1 VDPNSASAFEEQRE
15 EWVERAP
22 RAVATLLVGK
32 LSHEG
37 NPGQLCR
44 IRNISEMGMQIDS
57 IASLVPGLKIT
68 VETKGG
74 AVLTGAIAWTQAK
87 RAGVRFDGPIDVS
100 EILGKPQPETTASA
114 PRPRSPRFVADVPAR
129 ISSYGRSIDVILAD
143 LSQGGACL
151 RLQRTL
157 REDTEVILII
167 PGLEPRRCTTRW
179 SNEEFAGVSFHD
191 PFSYLELSTWLDSP
205 HARG

>member
-1 VDPNSASAFEEQRE
+1 MELTPASAFEDRE

-22 RAVATLLVGK
+22 RAVATLLVAK

-44 IRNISEMGMQIDS
+44 VRNISEMGMQIDTV
-57 IASLVPGLKIT
+57 ASLLPGMHIT
-68 VETKGG
+68 VETRGG
-74 AVLTGAIAWTQAK
+74 AQLTGTIAWTQGR
-87 RAGVRFDGPIDVS
+87 RAGVRFDGPIDV
-100 EILGKPQPETTASA
+100 EAILGKPQAVAATAA
-114 PRPRSPRFVADVPAR
+114 PRPRSPRFVAEIPAR
-129 ISSYGRSIDVILAD
+129 ISSYGRSIDVVLAD

-157 REDTEVILII
+157 RADTEVILMI
-167 PGLEPRRCTTRW
+167 PGLAPRRCTTRW
-179 SNEEFAGVSFHD
+179 SHEEYTGVAFHD